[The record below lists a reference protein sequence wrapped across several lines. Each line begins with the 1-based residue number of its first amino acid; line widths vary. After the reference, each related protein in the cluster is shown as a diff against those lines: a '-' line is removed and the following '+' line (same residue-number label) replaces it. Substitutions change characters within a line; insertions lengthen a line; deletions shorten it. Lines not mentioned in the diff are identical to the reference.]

1 MFFFLEDFSSRKA
14 TYYIY
19 MSRFRQLF
27 LADDM
32 FFFCLFFSSHDIF
45 LCLFFFLTILQVSGS
60 EMTSVVF
67 EMSKD
72 EVSELQRQVAEIQSV
87 ISSAI

>member
-1 MFFFLEDFSSRKA
+1 
-14 TYYIY
+14 
-19 MSRFRQLF
+19 
-27 LADDM
+27 
-32 FFFCLFFSSHDIF
+32 
-45 LCLFFFLTILQVSGS
+45 
-60 EMTSVVF
+60 MTSVVF